1 MWFNYYQNQSV
12 YLHAETHLTAY
23 IKPPSSLFHQAF
35 TVTRDIMSNNVLS
48 FSVGYNPINKSNTFT
63 SGDCITGQISLEL
76 AKDCKIDSLC
86 VKLKGKAEVRL
97 TQQYNII
104 TITKRS
110 TSVSSN
116 SSLRRGRVSELL
128 LSFSCETTICNQTSF
143 IESIFHECRT
153 L

>member
-35 TVTRDIMSNNVLS
+35 TVTRGIMSNNVLS

-63 SGDCITGQISLEL
+63 SGDCITGQITLEL

-86 VKLKGKAEVRL
+86 VKLKGKAEVKW
-97 TQQYNII
+97 TESYGNTVVTYHNKEKYFSIKQVII
-104 TITKRS
+104 EAGKGATYVIQ
-110 TSVSSN
+110 
-116 SSLRRGRVSELL
+116 L
-128 LSFSCETTICNQTSF
+128 
-143 IESIFHECRT
+143 
-153 L
+153 